1 MQLGRRQNF
10 NSRTFG
16 VRYVLFESCSAAF
29 GMPPLFYTYS
39 QPAILTRRFLIVK
52 CVSQL
57 ASKFQDVSIIVDGL
71 DECGSSTS
79 DVITSLTSLCSNAG
93 SNIRSLFLSRDEYE
107 IRELLSEAF
116 FHVNIAAQSEDLKLY
131 VAAQIDSRERLV
143 GRGQLRIRSKDL
155 KQHIITKLVD
165 GAQGM

>member
-1 MQLGRRQNF
+1 
-10 NSRTFG
+10 
-16 VRYVLFESCSAAF
+16 
-29 GMPPLFYTYS
+29 LFYTYS

-107 IRELLSEAF
+107 IRELLQEQYNVVEISA
-116 FHVNIAAQSEDLKLY
+116 HKEDLEFY
-131 VAAQIDSRERLV
+131 VAAEIESRQRKLR
-143 GRGQLRIRSKDL
+143 RGQLRIRSPELKD
-155 KQHIITKLVD
+155 HIIKTLVER
-165 GAQGM
+165 AEGM

>member
-1 MQLGRRQNF
+1 MVSCG
-10 NSRTFG
+10 G
-16 VRYVLFESCSAAF
+16 GIIVLAEFLDLW
-29 GMPPLFYTYS
+29 PPT
-39 QPAILTRRFLIVK
+39 ITRRFLIVK

-107 IRELLSEAF
+107 IRELLQEQYNVVEISA
-116 FHVNIAAQSEDLKLY
+116 HKEDLEFY
-131 VAAQIDSRERLV
+131 VAAEIESRQRKLR
-143 GRGQLRIRSKDL
+143 RGQLRIRSPELKD
-155 KQHIITKLVD
+155 HIIKTLVER
-165 GAQGM
+165 AEGM

>member
-1 MQLGRRQNF
+1 M
-10 NSRTFG
+10 
-16 VRYVLFESCSAAF
+16 
-29 GMPPLFYTYS
+29 FYTYS

-107 IRELLSEAF
+107 IRELLQEQYNVVEISA
-116 FHVNIAAQSEDLKLY
+116 HKEDLEFY
-131 VAAQIDSRERLV
+131 VAAEIESRQRKLR
-143 GRGQLRIRSKDL
+143 RGQLRIRSPELKD
-155 KQHIITKLVD
+155 HIIKTLVER
-165 GAQGM
+165 AEGM